1 MNQNIK
7 VDNSDIN
14 IKKFIQETVNK
25 KNQERNRYL
34 TLLNN
39 QVDNL
44 KQQEQSGIVLSRRN
58 PGLDQQPEPEINA
71 TTIIHT
77 VTSLVGDILY
87 GLGDA
92 AKQIKAN
99 TMNSHDDSGGQ
110 SGGQSG
116 DQSNNI
122 LNNKVNAQYN
132 QPSPPKYKTD
142 IIQQA
147 DIMNSMINKVNP
159 NIPRLAK
166 ANTNSLSDITI
177 GSLVS
182 AGLDEAA
189 KLGVAVFKTGVV
201 LSEDFIN
208 RMIDLVLDISGDGY
222 ITNTP
227 WDKLSPDLN
236 KKLLLL
242 ATVLKE
248 ISENPATKEAVR
260 EIARSVA
267 VSVVEILEELQPE
280 VNKITDQVMIMF
292 RDIAAKSTSGAT
304 STGLSV
310 AQAFLAEIPFVGGIL
325 DLTIAIGKGFNAL
338 MATYKIFVSR
348 STSLGVQSAQTIVN
362 TEGTFNKGITRV
374 KNAIDTA
381 SKRMN
386 RGTPN
391 VSDSQN
397 TRSNETQVGGQYT
410 QKQVRRSIINNE
422 KRLHKTMKQFTQTLP
437 KLRYTV
443 KIRKSASIPTLGK
456 KKPSRKQS
464 DR

>member
-25 KNQERNRYL
+25 KNEERNRYL

-44 KQQEQSGIVLSRRN
+44 KQQEQSGIVLSNRN
-58 PGLDQQPEPEINA
+58 SGLDQQPEPEINA
-71 TTIIHT
+71 TTIIQT

-92 AKQIKAN
+92 AKQIKNN
-99 TMNSHDDSGGQ
+99 TMNSHDESGGQ
-110 SGGQSG
+110 SGGQS
-116 DQSNNI
+116 NNT
-122 LNNKVNAQYN
+122 LNNTVNAQYN
-132 QPSPPKYKTD
+132 QPPPLKYKTD

-159 NIPRLAK
+159 NVPRLAN

-208 RMIDLVLDISGDGY
+208 RMIDLVLGISGDGY

-242 ATVLKE
+242 AAVLKE

-338 MATYKIFVSR
+338 MATYKIFMSR

-391 VSDSQN
+391 LSDSQN
-397 TRSNETQVGGQYT
+397 TRSNETQVGGQYI

-422 KRLHKTMKQFTQTLP
+422 KRLRKTMKQFTQTLP

-456 KKPSRKQS
+456 KKTPRKHS